1 MTEHPAPEP
10 RRVRRA
16 DVLIS
21 GAGPAGATA
30 AAHLAAAGL
39 DVVVLEKSAFPRE
52 KVCGDGLTPQAVQ
65 ELRHL
70 GIEHRGGPGDDGGW
84 QVIRGLR
91 LRAGERSVDVP
102 WPTTRSWPDYALTR
116 TRRDLDALLADTA
129 RERGAT
135 VLERHAVTGVTRD
148 ETGRVDLSLIHI

>member
-65 ELRHL
+65 ELRQL

-84 QVIRGLR
+84 QVVRGLR
-91 LRAGERSVDVP
+91 LRAGAGPRCWSGTPSRVSP
-102 WPTTRSWPDYALTR
+102 GTRPGAW
-116 TRRDLDALLADTA
+116 TA
-129 RERGAT
+129 SRP
-135 VLERHAVTGVTRD
+135 
-148 ETGRVDLSLIHI
+148 S